1 MNTTDVS
8 STEQIS
14 SVVMRMPGTAIL
26 SFSRHMRQCGNK
38 PQAGWSECGCS
49 TVNLGIFTMDES
61 ISEYSTT
68 QFIFYGVCT
77 IYIPEKSLKSDF
89 FYLNEK

>member
-1 MNTTDVS
+1 MIATDAS

-14 SVVMRMPGTAIL
+14 SVVLRMPGTAIL
-26 SFSRHMRQCGNK
+26 SFSRHMRLCVNK

-49 TVNLGIFTMDES
+49 TINLGIFTMDES

-68 QFIFYGVCT
+68 QFIFYCVCT
-77 IYIPEKSLKSDF
+77 I
-89 FYLNEK
+89 